1 MTVFYFFRDQLTID
15 GTILDQWS
23 AQNPDQPQPV
33 AGDTLVLGGAQC
45 QLQSLSSDFDYVI
58 MADSLATAPVIQ
70 VSPATGRSV
79 AIYAQAITTPL
90 RLDLPGIPGADGRPG
105 TPGRDGELVT
115 VNNKP
120 HRLPGGNGGDG
131 SNGSPG
137 GSGGSATICYA
148 ASTPAPTASAP
159 GGPGSAGGP
168 GGAGGSG
175 NPPGASGRSGRNGHP
190 GADGPITISTAPPDQ
205 VYQAIT
211 AEAATGWAQY
221 RTDVGQY
228 LFRLFDPASQLHALS
243 EFTVA
248 LALDPANPTAALLL
262 QRLISQETPGGT
274 ARDLDIAPD
283 VQDIA
288 AGLLG
293 ETQLVLS
300 DFLALEAT
308 MTAAQTTAAMQDQ
321 MQLDVTQLSD
331 RLSEALLD
339 VITAQDGVQAANSE
353 RGMYDAEWSS
363 LQQQIFA
370 LQDQPLSLTDLLTTL
385 GAAAAGI
392 AGLVTGVGAIVSI
405 PAALAVLGSPQAG
418 ITQVLKFL
426 QSGKKLS
433 DDKSL
438 GGDLSDLLKGGS
450 AALTSFGKV
459 SAELSGSASDS
470 AVTQLAMQQAT
481 VAMQDM
487 VAQLR
492 QQQSADQ
499 LAAAQARVT
508 DATAEVQAAQAMLQ
522 NWQADESF
530 LDQAMDQLLTVAR
543 ALAAMVSEA
552 FFLARRALEVYQLE
566 DASDVHFDYGFLHP
580 DIDNSYVSQPLYRV
594 QQSLESVT
602 QLPSDVITWNQIF
615 VAANDAQ
622 IAGYDVVHPTLQVTI
637 SDPAAL
643 AQLGSGGALRF
654 SVGIGPDPAA
664 GSLPADIYLL
674 RVDTLSLTLTGAT
687 ASGEALVWVQHDG
700 HWLMRRPPTIDQPQP
715 PDIEF
720 SLLRHVEAFN
730 FAAGSDPSAVIPA
743 EPQAS
748 AEPGPPFSFW
758 GRGALA
764 DWTLFADPSAT
775 ALDLAAL
782 SEVQLS
788 IGCIGT
794 VAQGA
799 VTPPIIQISPTARPV
814 AVPPS
819 AAVRNAASN
828 ATSQAG

>member
-1 MTVFYFFRDQLTID
+1 MTVFYFFRDKLTID
-15 GTILDQWS
+15 ETILAQWS
-23 AQNPDQPQPV
+23 AQNPDQALPA

-45 QLQSLSSDFDYVI
+45 QLQSLSSGFDYVI

-70 VSPATGRSV
+70 MSPATGRSV
-79 AIYAQAITTPL
+79 AIYAQAITTAL
-90 RLDLPGIPGADGRPG
+90 HLDLPGTPGADGRPG
-105 TPGRDGELVT
+105 APGRDGELVT

-131 SNGSPG
+131 GNGSPG
-137 GSGGSATICYA
+137 GNGGSAAICYA
-148 ASTPAPTASAP
+148 ASTVAPTATAP
-159 GGPGSAGGP
+159 GGPGSTGGP

-175 NPPGASGRSGRNGHP
+175 NPPGASGRDGRNGHA
-190 GADGPITISTAPPDQ
+190 GLDGPITISTAPLDQ
-205 VYQAIT
+205 VYQAI
-211 AEAATGWAQY
+211 AADAKAAWAQY

-243 EFTVA
+243 ELTAA

-262 QRLISQETPGGT
+262 QRLVAQETPGGT
-274 ARDLDIAPD
+274 SRDLDIVPD

-300 DFLALEAT
+300 DFLALQTTLAVAVISEAT
-308 MTAAQTTAAMQDQ
+308 RDQ
-321 MQLDVTQLSD
+321 MQLAVTQLSD

-353 RGMYDAEWSS
+353 RSMYDTEWDG
-363 LQQQIFA
+363 LQKQIFA

-392 AGLVTGVGAIVSI
+392 AGLVTGAGAIVSI
-405 PAALAVLGSPQAG
+405 PGALAALGSPQSG
-418 ITQVLKFL
+418 IAQVLGFL
-426 QSGKKLS
+426 EDGKKFW

-438 GGDLSDLLKGGS
+438 GGDLSDLMKGGS
-450 AALTSFGKV
+450 DALTNFGKV
-459 SAELSGSASDS
+459 YAELSGSASDS

-492 QQQSADQ
+492 QQQAADQ
-499 LAAAQARVT
+499 LTAAQARVT
-508 DATAEVQAAQAMLQ
+508 DATAEVQAAQDLLA
-522 NWQADESF
+522 NWQATSTF

-580 DIDNSYVSQPLYRV
+580 DADNSYVSQPLYRV
-594 QQSLESVT
+594 QQSLQSVT

-622 IAGYDVVHPTLQVTI
+622 IAGYDVVHPTLQVII
-637 SDPAAL
+637 SDPDAL
-643 AQLGSGGALRF
+643 AHLGSGGALRF

-664 GSLPADIYLL
+664 GTLPAEIYTL

-700 HWLMRRPPTIDQPQP
+700 HWLMRRPPTADQPQP

-720 SLLRHVEAFN
+720 SLLSHVEAFN

-743 EPQAS
+743 EPQTS

-764 DWTLFADPSAT
+764 DWTLFADTSAT
-775 ALDLAAL
+775 ALELTAL

-799 VTPPIIQISPTARPV
+799 VTPPTIQITPTARLV
-814 AVPPS
+814 AVTPP
-819 AAVRNAASN
+819 AAVRNTASN